1 MSLDTNTDRQ
11 NLHKLIT
18 QSVNQFLSESTT
30 NSLHELVLEQVEP
43 PLLAATMEKAKY
55 NQVRAAKIL
64 GVSRGTLRKKLKQYF
79 DDKYCGTR
87 ESE

>member
-1 MSLDTNTDRQ
+1 MSLDTNSDKQ
-11 NLHKLIT
+11 NLHNLIY
-18 QSVNQFLSESTT
+18 QSVNQFLAESSTR
-30 NSLHELVLEQVEP
+30 SLHELVLEQVEP
-43 PLLAATMEKAKY
+43 PLLEATMEKAKY

-87 ESE
+87 GEE

>member
-1 MSLDTNTDRQ
+1 
-11 NLHKLIT
+11 
-18 QSVNQFLSESTT
+18 
-30 NSLHELVLEQVEP
+30 VLEQVEP
-43 PLLAATMEKAKY
+43 PLLEATMEKAKY

-87 ESE
+87 GEE